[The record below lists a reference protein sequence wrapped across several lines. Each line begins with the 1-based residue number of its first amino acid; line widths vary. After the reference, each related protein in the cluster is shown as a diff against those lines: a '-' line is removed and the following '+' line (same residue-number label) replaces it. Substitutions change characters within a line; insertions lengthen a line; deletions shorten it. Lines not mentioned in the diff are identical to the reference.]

1 MAINR
6 FRQLKQ
12 EEKKTLSKALPAED
26 VETLASTSDSD
37 DDSEEETKDKVKFIF
52 FFLLS
57 IWLEYRWSCPPKSIY
72 HEIILFCF
80 PFVNN
85 FLPKNKK

>member
-52 FFLLS
+52 SFFTVHSVGISLAMSSQINLS
-57 IWLEYRWSCPPKSIY
+57 
-72 HEIILFCF
+72 
-80 PFVNN
+80 
-85 FLPKNKK
+85 